1 MFFSLFILPLLIFFF
16 LWILFGPLDFVVNTF
31 KGEYYFQLRKVY
43 RISIIFDPDE
53 IVFINVKVFF
63 INFNIHPLQIITN
76 PKKRRKG
83 EKKKK
88 EKEKEKRA
96 QRIRSLK
103 NTGIF
108 FSRLTWKTV
117 ETFKLKKLK
126 LDIDTGNVI
135 TNAYLIPIFTIFNGS
150 RTQLSVNYMGQTGLH
165 IAYENSLF
173 LILRAVI
180 KSYIKH
186 KKRKLKI

>member
-1 MFFSLFILPLLIFFF
+1 MIFSLFILPLLIFFF

-31 KGEYYFQLRKVY
+31 KEEYYFQLRKVY

-53 IVFINVKVFF
+53 IVFLNIKVFF
-63 INFNIHPLQIITN
+63 ISFNIHPLQIITN
-76 PKKRRKG
+76 PRKKKKG
-83 EKKKK
+83 KKKKK
-88 EKEKEKRA
+88 EKEKRKRV

-103 NTGIF
+103 NMGVF
-108 FSRLTWKTV
+108 FSRLTWKTI
-117 ETFKLKKLK
+117 ETFKLRKLRIN
-126 LDIDTGNVI
+126 LDTGNVI
-135 TNAYLIPIFTIFNGS
+135 TNAYLIPIFTILNGN
-150 RTQLSVNYMGQTGLH
+150 RTQLSVNYSGQIGVH

-186 KKRKLKI
+186 KKHKLKI